1 MMYLISLVLFDLTFS
16 SRNNVKR
23 GTNPFMTD
31 ARVTAFELQM

>member
-1 MMYLISLVLFDLTFS
+1 MEDPFDAEWANLAT
-16 SRNNVKR
+16 RNNVKR